1 MKLAKEVTFNEYMK
15 PICLPQKG
23 INFEVGKVCTVTG
36 FGRIRKKGRFADTL
50 LKTVLRIVDNSTCL
64 RIEGNSITAL
74 SRSDAAFCAGCGQR
88 NTSFCKGDNGGPLAC
103 QKNGKFY
110 LAGVV
115 KKKKMDGYNFIVKI
129 DLIGRVQVL
138 VSGHLENL
146 NKWS

>member
-1 MKLAKEVTFNEYMK
+1 MK

-115 KKKKMDGYNFIVKI
+115 KKKRWMDIILLLKLILLVESKFSLAATSKI
-129 DLIGRVQVL
+129 
-138 VSGHLENL
+138 
-146 NKWS
+146 